1 MKKNKWIKDC
11 WDYHSKHIDDH
22 DVAVEWDFW
31 DEDQSKCWCCGR
43 KTSHLQKCHLVPKSL
58 GGTFEPS
65 NIVPLCGQCHD
76 DAPDV
81 YDRKVMIGWIKDQQN
96 PGSKFGL
103 GRYWHLWDKLV
114 PLATEIYEKYG
125 EIDQEEL
132 KDIIRDNYE
141 KTSVHGGQ
149 TRQGIYWKNST
160 REWVIER
167 SFKDYQLNR
176 EAEEWED

>member
-22 DVAVEWDFW
+22 DVAVEWGFW

-65 NIVPLCGQCHD
+65 NIVPLCSQCHD

-96 PGSKFGL
+96 PVSKS
-103 GRYWHLWDKLV
+103 R
-114 PLATEIYEKYG
+114 AI
-125 EIDQEEL
+125 
-132 KDIIRDNYE
+132 
-141 KTSVHGGQ
+141 
-149 TRQGIYWKNST
+149 ST
-160 REWVIER
+160 
-167 SFKDYQLNR
+167 
-176 EAEEWED
+176 